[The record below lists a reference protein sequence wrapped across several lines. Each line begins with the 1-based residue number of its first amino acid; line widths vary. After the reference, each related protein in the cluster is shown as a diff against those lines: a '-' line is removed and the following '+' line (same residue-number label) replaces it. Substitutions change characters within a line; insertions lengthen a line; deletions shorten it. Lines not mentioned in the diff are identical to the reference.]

1 MTVLSAITHRND
13 DARDKILSVVA
24 STVVDVPNG
33 DMYIDLVMAVLPKA
47 ARDMLE
53 TLMSTGTYEY
63 KSEFARRYYDRGEAK
78 GEAKFLLKFLRHR
91 FTVPDSVAERVM
103 TCTDMEQLDIWT
115 DRALDA
121 ATLDEVFES

>member
-1 MTVLSAITHRND
+1 MTGESIGSAFEPLVAASPSSVSRNHEGW
-13 DARDKILSVVA
+13 AVVCA
-24 STVVDVPNG
+24 G
-33 DMYIDLVMAVLPKA
+33 IREAVQSIVA
-47 ARDMLE
+47 A
-53 TLMSTGTYEY
+53 GNYEY
-63 KSEFARRYYDRGEAK
+63 KSEFARRYYDQGLARGEAH
-78 GEAKFLLKFLRHR
+78 GGAKVLLKFLRHR